1 MFKGKNYD
9 RQDFE
14 NSNVGGNSFE
24 FISQLLNRGKFVI
37 RIGEYFTILESS
49 IFQWS
54 RFYFFRYLKL
64 K

>member
-24 FISQLLNRGKFVI
+24 FISQLQNRGNFII
-37 RIGEYFTILESS
+37 RIGEHFTILESRT
-49 IFQWS
+49 FQ
-54 RFYFFRYLKL
+54 
-64 K
+64 